1 MALQERVKAV
11 ELVLDGLVSTIN
23 LSISGG
29 VTTKTKKQSS

>member
-1 MALQERVKAV
+1 MDLQERVKAV

-29 VTTKTKKQSS
+29 ASTKDKTQYS